1 MTEDVDAQGDELIF
15 FPVKDWIEVIKTLLR
30 PENIGIKKSTSR
42 KQHKLRQRLTSS
54 SSEFEL
60 REEMDPSKDPQARK
74 LKDSDEHS
82 SEHSMKEGEKEVNEG
97 KISEEA
103 QSEADI
109 EIPVSSKPSETVLE
123 PKAYLKMVLHAAKY
137 AGPQLPRKKWVE
149 VIGLLTGI
157 VENKDTPLERIVV
170 KDAFPIGHGDAIS
183 VVIQNP
189 GSMERVY
196 REKQGTDF
204 IVGWYHSHPSY
215 GHFMSEEDRKTQL
228 RYQTLWADSIA
239 IVLDPT
245 QISQS
250 SYGFEIFRLK
260 RPGLVRW
267 EQLPYIVRDL
277 SPAPLPELVEF
288 LRPLIGGDALFLEY
302 E

>member
-1 MTEDVDAQGDELIF
+1 MTEDVDAPGDELIY

-42 KQHKLRQRLTSS
+42 KQHKLQQSGTSLG
-54 SSEFEL
+54 SESEL
-60 REEMDPSKDPQARK
+60 KEDLNPSEDPQARK
-74 LKDSDEHS
+74 VNDSDSQS
-82 SEHSMKEGEKEVNEG
+82 SEYSMKEGERQMNES
-97 KISEEA
+97 KISES
-103 QSEADI
+103 QLEADI
-109 EIPVSSKPSETVLE
+109 ELSVSSKPSETVLE

-137 AGPQLPRKKWVE
+137 AGPQLPRRKWVE

>member
-1 MTEDVDAQGDELIF
+1 MTEDVDAPGDELIY

-30 PENIGIKKSTSR
+30 PENIGIKKSTTG
-42 KQHKLRQRLTSS
+42 KHHKLQQSRTSPD
-54 SSEFEL
+54 SESEL
-60 REEMDPSKDPQARK
+60 REEMDPSEDSQTRK
-74 LKDSDEHS
+74 LKDSDKHS
-82 SEHSMKEGEKEVNEG
+82 SEHSMKEGEKQVNESR
-97 KISEEA
+97 ISDA

-137 AGPQLPRKKWVE
+137 AGPPLPRKKWVE

-189 GSMERVY
+189 DSMERVY

-215 GHFMSEEDRKTQL
+215 GYFMSEEDRKTQL

-239 IVLDPT
+239 IVLDPIE
-245 QISQS
+245 ISQS

-267 EQLPYIVRDL
+267 EQLPHIVRNL

-288 LRPLIGGDALFLEY
+288 LRPLIGGNALFLEY